1 MCAMIP
7 ARVSLI
13 TLGTRDLSAMRT
25 FYHRL
30 GWEEY
35 HPEDE
40 GFATFKTG
48 GGVLALFP
56 LDDLAREANLPI
68 EGSRTSFK
76 GVTLAVNVERAE
88 LVDQAIEAARSAG
101 ATVLRAPMDAS
112 WGGRSA
118 YFADPENNVWEV
130 AWAPNARFDE
140 RGGLIWS

>member
-1 MCAMIP
+1 
-7 ARVSLI
+7 
-13 TLGTRDLSAMRT
+13 
-25 FYHRL
+25 
-30 GWEEY
+30 
-35 HPEDE
+35 
-40 GFATFKTG
+40 
-48 GGVLALFP
+48 
-56 LDDLAREANLPI
+56 
-68 EGSRTSFK
+68 
-76 GVTLAVNVERAE
+76 